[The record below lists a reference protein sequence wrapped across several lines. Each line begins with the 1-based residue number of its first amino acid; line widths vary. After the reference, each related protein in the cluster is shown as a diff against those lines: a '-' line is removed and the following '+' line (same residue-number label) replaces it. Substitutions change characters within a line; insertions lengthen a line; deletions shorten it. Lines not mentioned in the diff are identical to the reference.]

1 MSVQLKHTS
10 EVSLT
15 GSSQSTQHLVI
26 NFCSATKIQTYSVCL
41 EIFASFTCVIYFFS
55 FYDILFVFKLIL
67 IYFNLKFYSLLNG
80 KLVKGYNL

>member
-26 NFCSATKIQTYSVCL
+26 NFYSATKIQTYSVCL
-41 EIFASFTCVIYFFS
+41 EIFASFSRVMYFF
-55 FYDILFVFKLIL
+55 
-67 IYFNLKFYSLLNG
+67 LL
-80 KLVKGYNL
+80 L